1 MQQVRI
7 VRISFCS
14 NIFGIIFDRN
24 LCRPNLKKP
33 EDLFYGMIECA
44 EFATIVVTLG
54 LVCSSQGRIFMFC
67 FGSMRGTD
75 VFITEEYRPMG

>member
-24 LCRPNLKKP
+24 LCRPKDLQFKKP

-44 EFATIVVTLG
+44 EFATIVVTWALCVPAKAAF
-54 LVCSSQGRIFMFC
+54 LCSVSE
-67 FGSMRGTD
+67 
-75 VFITEEYRPMG
+75 V